1 MKIFLGIDG
10 GGTGTRA
17 VLADAS
23 GRILGQGEA
32 GSSNYHNVG
41 LPKAAANMRTAAEA
55 AWEESGKKFRPA
67 DHAFLGCA
75 GVKSSLDTA
84 RITAAAEGIDLA
96 PAGEIVTQ
104 NDIYNALS
112 GGLAGRPG
120 IALIGGTGTNCLGR
134 DAAGKS
140 FMCGG
145 WGWLLDDEGGA
156 FGLALAAM
164 KAAARSSDGR
174 GNPTRLLPAVLAF
187 LGLSEPSELL
197 ARLYAAPWTADELAA
212 MAPIVIRLADEG
224 DQTAVRIMESGAKAL
239 AALVAGSCRALDFPD
254 GPEVVILGSCARSGR
269 PYQPVIEKEIRKQC
283 ASVRF
288 AEPVYSTTCGA
299 AINALLTGGVNPV
312 PDLILPERR
321 KS

>member
-17 VLADAS
+17 VLVDAS
-23 GRILGQGEA
+23 GKILGQGES
-32 GSSNYHNVG
+32 GPSNYHNIG
-41 LPKAAANMRTAAEA
+41 LPKAAANMRAATEA
-55 AWEESGKKFRPA
+55 AWKDAGKKFRPA
-67 DHAFLGCA
+67 DRAFLGCA

-84 RITAAAEGIDLA
+84 RITAAAEGADLA
-96 PAGEIVTQ
+96 PAGEIITQ

-134 DAAGKS
+134 DAEGKS

-145 WGWLLDDEGGA
+145 WGWLLDDEGGG

-174 GNPTRLLPAVLAF
+174 ENPTRLLPAILAF

-224 DQTAVRIMESGAKAL
+224 DKTALRIMESGAKAL
-239 AALVAGSCRALDFPD
+239 AALVAGACHALDFPD
-254 GPEVVILGSCARSGR
+254 GPEVVILGGCARSGP
-269 PYQPVIEKEIRKQC
+269 PYQTAVEKEIRKLC
-283 ASVRF
+283 PSARF
-288 AEPVYSTTCGA
+288 TEPSYSTTHGA
-299 AINALLTGGVNPV
+299 AINALRASGADPV

-321 KS
+321 KL